1 MVQSGG
7 NAAHARYNA
16 PYPRATTA
24 PMPNPTRAYLLGPLL
39 KGVSRSFY
47 LTLRILPAGMRDPVG
62 LAYLLARAAD
72 TIADT
77 ALIPPA
83 ERLDLL
89 LALRECVNGRGD
101 PATFSERLSREV
113 AGHQTESKEK
123 ALLESIGPAFDV
135 LAQLDDADRAAVRGI
150 VTTLTEGMEFDL
162 RTFPDERSG
171 ELGALPDLSDLDR
184 YTYLVAGCVG
194 EFWTAMTYAH
204 LPGVLREEPA
214 IMQRRGIRF
223 GKALQMVNVLR
234 DCGGDLRIGR
244 CYLPKALLDRHG
256 YEPHDLLQPANFR
269 RMRPVLFELVR
280 LALDH
285 FREAMAY
292 TLAIPR
298 TAVRLRLACLW
309 PILIGLD
316 TLRLL
321 VENEDWLDPGKV
333 SKTNRKKV
341 YRILGGSTALVMSDG
356 LLRRWMEGEIA
367 RIEAALS
374 R

>member
-1 MVQSGG
+1 
-7 NAAHARYNA
+7 
-16 PYPRATTA
+16 
-24 PMPNPTRAYLLGPLL
+24 MPNPNRAYLLGPLL

-77 ALIPPA
+77 TLISPA

-89 LALRECVNGRGD
+89 LSLRRCVNGSDD
-101 PATFSERLSREV
+101 PARLADRLAREV
-113 AGHQTESKEK
+113 AGHQTQAKER
-123 ALLESIGPAFDV
+123 ALLESIRPAFDV
-135 LAQLDDADRAAVRGI
+135 LAQLDGADRDAVRGI

-171 ELGALPDLSDLDR
+171 QLVALQNLSDLDR

-194 EFWTAMTYAH
+194 EFWTAMTYRH
-204 LPGVLREEPA
+204 QPGVLREDAA

-234 DCGGDLRIGR
+234 DCANDLRIGR
-244 CYLPKALLDRHG
+244 CYLPTDVLGRHG
-256 YEPHDLLQPANFR
+256 AQPRDLLLPANSQ
-269 RMRPVLFELVR
+269 RMRPVLFELLR

-309 PILIGLD
+309 PILIGLE
-316 TLRLL
+316 TLWLL
-321 VENEDWLDPGKV
+321 VQNDAWLDPAQV
-333 SKTNRKKV
+333 SKIDRKAV
-341 YRILGGSTALVMSDG
+341 YRILGRSTLRVMSDRS
-356 LLRRWMEGEIA
+356 LRRWMEGEIA
-367 RIEAALS
+367 RIERILS
-374 R
+374 A